1 MCLVAIGN
9 GQFYFDCIR
18 VLIGGQLSQ
27 VLPPW
32 KKQEPNSKSNLA
44 MGDVVAQ
51 LVKATGRHQ
60 TEDAAVPSSNPAPP
74 TVS

>member
-1 MCLVAIGN
+1 MAEQDSNPNL
-9 GQFYFDCIR
+9 
-18 VLIGGQLSQ
+18 
-27 VLPPW
+27 
-32 KKQEPNSKSNLA
+32 NSKWGCGVSVGMWWLCGDVVA
-44 MGDVVAQ
+44 QRGCGGSVGDVVAQ

>member
-1 MCLVAIGN
+1 MSCGDVVA
-9 GQFYFDCIR
+9 QC
-18 VLIGGQLSQ
+18 
-27 VLPPW
+27 
-32 KKQEPNSKSNLA
+32 
-44 MGDVVAQ
+44 GDVVAQ